1 MRLTYSILLLLA
13 SLSSCKHTV
22 EVVDRYNYI
31 QRPTENSV
39 TIAWQTE
46 KESSG
51 VLNWGIDKTN
61 LKIQLIDSS
70 LSNEHVFEID
80 GLVPNTTYYYQTSV
94 NILQDQPIDS
104 FVTANTSLQSDFS
117 FLHYGDCGTGTKIQ
131 EKIAKQMQAESV
143 DFGLVAGDVDQGN
156 GNNYDEVFF
165 QKYTHMLRNTC
176 HYTALGNHD
185 GYYDDGQTYLDA
197 FYLPNNNPD
206 STERYYSF
214 SWGNAKFICL
224 DSNYG
229 HGTPDGEGV
238 DNEKQTAWLKNE
250 LKTNTKKWIFIYFHH
265 PPYTIAWTGDY
276 FFPFNW
282 PYRHYQGTDQVQ
294 TNWMPLFNEYKVD
307 FVLTGHSHCYQR
319 GELNNTHYV
328 ISGGSG
334 TEDNGLLNGYY
345 MGMDRIHVKKDSN
358 NIRIPKEMKKPVKGI
373 VIDGIEIEEYYEVKG
388 ILPTV
393 DILIRQSQYVRFDV
407 KEDQV
412 TFSAYNSKGDLID
425 QVTKVK

>member
-1 MRLTYSILLLLA
+1 LT
-13 SLSSCKHTV
+13 SCKSTV
-22 EVVDRYNYI
+22 EIVDRYNYI

-39 TIAWQTE
+39 TIAWQTKKPLE
-46 KESSG
+46 G
-51 VLNWGIDKTN
+51 VLHWGTQKDN
-61 LKIQLIDSS
+61 LNTILLDTLPSQS
-70 LSNEHVFEID
+70 HVFEVDNLI
-80 GLVPNTTYYYQTSV
+80 PNTQYYYQTSA
-94 NILQDQPIDS
+94 NLTKKQPIDS
-104 FVTANTSLQSDFS
+104 FVTANSVTQSEFS

-131 EKIAKQMQAESV
+131 EKIAKQMETELV

-156 GNNYDEVFF
+156 GDNYDEVFF
-165 QKYTHMLRNTC
+165 QKYTNMLRNTC

-185 GYYDDGQTYLDA
+185 GYYDDGQTYLEA
-197 FYLPNNNPD
+197 FHLPNNNPD

-238 DNEKQTAWLKNE
+238 NNERQTKWLENE
-250 LKTNTKKWIFIYFHH
+250 LKINTKKWTFIYFHH

-276 FFPFNW
+276 FFPFKW
-282 PYRHYQGTDQVQ
+282 PYRHYQGTNQVR
-294 TNWMPLFNEYKVD
+294 TNWMPLFKEYKVD

-319 GELNNTHYV
+319 GELDNTHYV

-334 TEDNGLLNGYY
+334 TEDKGLRNGYY
-345 MGMDRIHVKKDSN
+345 TGIDRIHIKKDSSDT
-358 NIRIPKEMKKPVKGI
+358 RIPKEMKKPVKGM
-373 VIDGIEIEEYYEVKG
+373 VEDNKEVEEYYDVKG
-388 ILPTV
+388 VLPTV

-407 KEDQV
+407 KQDSV
-412 TFSAYNSKGDLID
+412 TFSAYNVKGDLID